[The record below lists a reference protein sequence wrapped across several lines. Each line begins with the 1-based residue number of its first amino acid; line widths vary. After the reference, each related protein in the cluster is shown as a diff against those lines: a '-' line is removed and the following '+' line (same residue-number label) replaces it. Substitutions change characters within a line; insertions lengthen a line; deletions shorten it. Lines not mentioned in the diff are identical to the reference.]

1 LGESITLKEE
11 NMRFLKKFFGLAERS
26 NMKSTTP
33 HVELPVRGLRLN
45 PLPLKSSFLS
55 ATSRVMGL
63 ALFGTML
70 LSEIVLGGADAPN
83 GQPKTKE
90 ITIFVESRLKD
101 DWYKV
106 TTIDPRKPTAPE
118 VKEGT
123 PNDFFKGVPVR
134 LPSGDNII
142 IFGSGTMTGRGLA
155 LSGGSSFLYTKP
167 QAFTI
172 PDPAGGQIELSV
184 FRFFEVRDG
193 KLALH
198 PMGLL
203 RSNPFTKKLYFKTDL
218 QSKVIEWGAD
228 IGGNMK
234 ALSVTIPD
242 ELQNLV
248 VTRTGS

>member
-1 LGESITLKEE
+1 
-11 NMRFLKKFFGLAERS
+11 MRFLKKFFGLAEGDA
-26 NMKSTTP
+26 MKNTTP
-33 HVELPVRGLRLN
+33 HVELPARGLRLN
-45 PLPLKSSFLS
+45 SLPLKSGFLS

-63 ALFGTML
+63 ALLGTML
-70 LSEIVLGGADAPN
+70 LSEIAFGGADAPKE
-83 GQPKTKE
+83 QPKTKE
-90 ITIFVESRLKD
+90 ITVFVESRLKD
-101 DWYKV
+101 DWYKI

-123 PNDFFKGVPVR
+123 PNDFFKGIPVR

-142 IFGSGTMTGRGLA
+142 IYGSGTMTGTGFA
-155 LSGGSSFLYTKP
+155 LSGGSSLLYTKP
-167 QAFTI
+167 QVFTI
-172 PDPAGGQIELSV
+172 PDPAGGRIELSV
-184 FRFFEVRDG
+184 FQFFEVRDG

-228 IGGNMK
+228 IGGKMK
-234 ALSVTIPD
+234 ALPLTIPD